1 MIDIDPTDIF
11 NLSDNN
17 KTRCS
22 EMKIFVEHTNLC
34 RTRFLFRHRIA
45 KLWNNL
51 PNNIKNIENLNH
63 FKNWLD
69 GNDKFNK
76 IFFDFD
82 NY

>member
-1 MIDIDPTDIF
+1 
-11 NLSDNN
+11 
-17 KTRCS
+17 
-22 EMKIFVEHTNLC
+22 MKIFVEHTNLS
-34 RTRFLFRHRIA
+34 RTRSLFRHRIA

-51 PNNIKNIENLNH
+51 PTNVKNI
-63 FKNWLD
+63 KNWLD